1 MADAPPSINN
11 LTIPG
16 GIALFF
22 DVGAG
27 MVDMGLIDSVDLEP
41 KSTELEYWSNRSGK
55 RRKAKVFSIEEAL
68 TLTFKLNEPVVANMQ
83 AFFKGGTLTPV
94 TAGTAAV
101 VDQLVTLN
109 GERLTSVNAYGLT
122 LVSAKTLADVPLV
135 LNSDFIVDPGAGPDD
150 GLQVGRIGRLADG
163 DIDDGDTIKLSYT
176 HITWASITFPV
187 SSEEFVKGAA
197 RLEFH
202 PSTGLKGNLHIPLCQ
217 LKSGGKL
224 VLDDK
229 KVLEVPMTLE
239 VLDNYLATPTTPYGY
254 WEALSES

>member
-1 MADAPPSINN
+1 MPYTPPSIDN

-22 DVGAG
+22 DHGTG
-27 MVDMGLIDSVDLEP
+27 MVDMGLIDSVDLEA

-68 TLTFKLNEPVVANMQ
+68 TMTFKLNEPVVANMQ

-101 VDQLVTLN
+101 VDKLVTLH
-109 GERLTSVNAYGLT
+109 GLRMTSVGDCGLT
-122 LVSAKTLADVPLV
+122 AVSAKTLADVPLTINV
-135 LNSDFIVDPGAGPDD
+135 DFIVDPGAGPAD
-150 GLQVGRIGRLADG
+150 GLQVGRIGRLAAG
-163 DIDDGDTIKLSYT
+163 AIADGDTIKVSYT
-176 HITWASITFPV
+176 HVSWASITFPV
-187 SSEEFVKGAA
+187 CSEQFVQGAA

-217 LKSGGKL
+217 LKGNGKL

-229 KVLEVPMTLE
+229 KVMEIPMTLE
-239 VLDNYLATPTTPYGY
+239 VLDNYAATPTTPYGY

>member
-16 GIALFF
+16 GIILYF
-22 DVGAG
+22 DTGGG

-68 TLTFKLNEPVVANMQ
+68 TLTFKLNEPVVENMQ

-94 TAGTAAV
+94 AAGTAAV

-109 GERLTSVNAYGLT
+109 GLRMTSVGKYGLT
-122 LVSAKTLADVPLV
+122 AVSAKTLADVALDV
-135 LNSDFIVDPGAGPDD
+135 NVDFIVDPGAGPAD
-150 GLQVGRIGRLADG
+150 GLQVGRIGRLAGG
-163 DIDDGDTIKLSYT
+163 DIADHATIKVSYT
-176 HITWASITFPV
+176 HVVWDSITFPV
-187 SSEEFVKGAA
+187 AAEQFIQGAA

-217 LKSGGKL
+217 LKGNGKL

-229 KVLEVPMTLE
+229 KVMEIPMTLE
-239 VLDNYLATPTTPYGY
+239 VLDNYAATPTTPYGY

>member
-1 MADAPPSINN
+1 MPAPNIDQ

-16 GIALFF
+16 GIILFF
-22 DVGAG
+22 DSGGG
-27 MVDMGLIDSVDLEP
+27 MEDMGLAEEFDLEP
-41 KSTELEYWSNRSGK
+41 KSTELEYWTSRSGK

-68 TLTFKLNEPVVANMQ
+68 TMNFKLNQPVVENMQ
-83 AFFKGGTLTPV
+83 AFFKGGTLTPIS
-94 TAGTAAV
+94 AGTAAV

-109 GERLTSVNAYGLT
+109 DERLTSVGAYGLT

-135 LNSDFIVDPGAGPDD
+135 LNTDFIVDPGAGPDD

-163 DIDDGDTIKLSYT
+163 DIVDGQTIKVSYT
-176 HITWASITFPV
+176 HITWDSITFPV
-187 SSEEFVKGAA
+187 AADEFVKGAA

-202 PSTGLKGNLHIPLCQ
+202 PSTGLQGNLHIPLCQ
-217 LKSGGKL
+217 LKPGGKL

-229 KVLEVPMTLE
+229 KVLQIPMVLE
-239 VLDNYLATPTTPYGY
+239 VLDNSTATPTYPYGY